1 MKAKKRF
8 SISMLILLTSTLNGT
23 LFAQEYNMTGELMIR
38 NSSANE
44 TIYVEIHP
52 ASMVFNGIDVLNTTH
67 KRYDLHAVNK
77 KLTQPFQYGFINGR
91 NVSDSGFWVAPGTEI
106 KINHDNDAESI

>member
-23 LFAQEYNMTGELMIR
+23 LFAQEYNMTGELIIR

-52 ASMVFNGIDVLNTTH
+52 ASMVFNGIDVLNTTQ
-67 KRYDLHAVNK
+67 KRYDLGAVN
-77 KLTQPFQYGFINGR
+77 LSEDLPFQYEYINGR